1 LLPDVSKYNGT
12 LIPLEGS
19 QSGQAF
25 ATGEPCIVNTR
36 AEYEAVVSRAWAA
49 DAMKYIPASYS
60 CCIVPLTSRG
70 RRLGTLVS
78 ACVRDWAFDAE
89 AVQFLRQIA
98 HAIAPAVDNALAYR
112 QIDELK
118 DRLSK
123 EKTYLES
130 EISAG
135 LGEIVG
141 TSEVLQRA
149 LALVKSVA
157 ATDSTVLIQGET
169 GTGKELVARAIHQ
182 MSDRQ
187 AAAFVRL
194 NCAAIPT
201 GLIESELFGHERGSF
216 TGAISQKIGRFELA
230 DGGTLF
236 LDEVGEI
243 PVDLQPK
250 LLRVLQ
256 EREFERLGGTRTI
269 KVNVRVVA
277 ATNRNLDEMVTNR
290 TFRSDLFYRLNVFPI
305 VVGPLRHRREDI
317 PTLVHHFIDRSARR
331 LRKAIT
337 VVPAA
342 TMDALSRYDWPG
354 NVRELENVIER
365 SVILSPGPELVV
377 PPGALDFG
385 RGPDVSAVERIP
397 VVVPAAVVAGAGQ
410 QTLADAERAFI
421 VGALEKARWVVAGRT
436 GAAARL
442 GLSRTTLQ
450 GRMRRLG
457 IARPRP
463 S

>member
-1 LLPDVSKYNGT
+1 V
-12 LIPLEGS
+12 
-19 QSGQAF
+19 
-25 ATGEPCIVNTR
+25 VNTR
-36 AEYEAVVSRAWAA
+36 AEYEAVISPAFAS

-60 CCIVPLTSRG
+60 CCILPLTSRG

-78 ACVRDWAFDAE
+78 ACMRDWAFDAE
-89 AVQFLRQIA
+89 AIQFLRQIA
-98 HAIAPAVDNALAYR
+98 HAIAPSVDNALAYR

-141 TSEVLQRA
+141 TSAVLQRA

-169 GTGKELVARAIHQ
+169 GTGKELVARAVHQ
-182 MSDRQ
+182 MSARRG
-187 AAAFVRL
+187 AAFVRL

-201 GLIESELFGHERGSF
+201 GLIESELFGHERGAF

-256 EREFERLGGTRTI
+256 ERELERLGGTRTI

-317 PTLVHHFIDRSARR
+317 PALVHHFIDRCGRR
-331 LRKAIT
+331 LKKAIT
-337 VVPAA
+337 VVPPA
-342 TMDALSRYDWPG
+342 TMDALARYDWPG
-354 NVRELENVIER
+354 NVRELENIIER
-365 SVILSPGPELVV
+365 SVILSPGPELMI
-377 PPGALDFG
+377 PPGALDLG
-385 RGPDVSAVERIP
+385 RGPQVPPGPRITAVP
-397 VVVPAAVVAGAGQ
+397 PGAVVASAPP

-421 VGALEKARWVVAGRT
+421 VGALEDARWVVAGRR